1 MGVYEKNHSEDE
13 VQNVAFGNL
22 LLDVNIKDQIML
34 DDVHRD
40 VVWEKHCGYEIVP
53 LRC

>member
-1 MGVYEKNHSEDE
+1 MGVCEKNPSEDK
-13 VQNVAFGNL
+13 VQIVAFGNL
-22 LLDVNIKDQIML
+22 LLDVNIKDQILL

-40 VVWEKHCGYEIVP
+40 VVWKKHCGYEIVP